1 VNESAYLNAKN
12 IVISKFSTPVRLL
25 GMIPLLGIFMSFP
38 STVTAAKDD
47 VPEKKRAEI
56 LKTFRNDVTPFLNN
70 YCIEC
75 HGKNN
80 RIKQGDV
87 SFANALKRPGAGEF
101 RKQWLAALVNV
112 KEHSMPPVDAKK
124 QPTDEERK
132 KFVDWIPLVKYL
144 NPKDPGLFVI
154 RRLNKVEYGNT
165 LQDFLGIDP
174 SIARD
179 LPDEV
184 PGEGYLNTLSPLQT
198 EQYLVIANEALNKS
212 LGPKDGPPTN
222 RQKLLFGTTP
232 TSEKDWRDSAKKVA
246 SSLTRSAYRRPAT
259 DQEIAVLISVY
270 DLARENKLDYQA
282 SLRMMLKAILISPQ
296 FLFITP
302 AREPSASESIVPLD
316 DYQLASRLS
325 YFLWSTMPDAEL
337 SALADQGKLREPA
350 ILGAQT
356 KRMLLDPKSKAL
368 FDGFGAQWLG
378 VKGLKDKRF
387 DPAKFPSMTPELRS
401 AMYDEV
407 QLLFDTIIR
416 ENQDIITFINGD
428 YTFVNENLAKIYGLE
443 KNITG
448 TQIRRIQITDANRGG
463 ILGMPGILAMTSF
476 PDRTSAVKRGAWV
489 LEQVLGE
496 HIPPPPPNVP
506 ALEKQDK
513 KKVANM
519 TLRQRTELHRT
530 NSVCANCHKVMD
542 PIGFGLENFDAI
554 GRWRDKDDSGAPIDA
569 GGELPGGLKFN
580 SPKELKAIIANRKED
595 LVRNL
600 AEKLLAYAL
609 CRQIEGYD
617 QIIIDNLL
625 ENISKDGYR
634 MQSLIT
640 EVVTSYP
647 FTHRRVK

>member
-1 VNESAYLNAKN
+1 
-12 IVISKFSTPVRLL
+12 
-25 GMIPLLGIFMSFP
+25 MIPLLGIFMTFP

-132 KFVDWIPLVKYL
+132 KFLDWVPLVKFL

-165 LQDFLGIDP
+165 LHDFLGIDP

-246 SSLTRSAYRRPAT
+246 SSLTRSAYRRPAN
-259 DQEIAVLISVY
+259 DQEIAVLMSVY
-270 DLARENKLDYQA
+270 DLARENKLDYQS

-356 KRMLLDPKSKAL
+356 KRMLLDPKSKAF

-448 TQIRRIQITDANRGG
+448 TQMRRIQITDANRGG

-506 ALEKQDK
+506 TLEKQDK
-513 KKVANM
+513 QKVANM

-554 GRWRDKDDSGAPIDA
+554 GRWREKDDSGAPIDA

>member
-1 VNESAYLNAKN
+1 MAFTSHVLAFEN
-12 IVISKFSTPVRLL
+12 
-25 GMIPLLGIFMSFP
+25 
-38 STVTAAKDD
+38 D
-47 VPEKKRAEI
+47 VSEKKRAEI
-56 LKTFRNDVTPFLNN
+56 LKTFRDSPFLNN

-75 HGKNN
+75 HGKNA
-80 RIKQGDV
+80 KVKKGDV

-101 RKQWLAALVNV
+101 RKQWQATYVNV

-124 QPTDEERK
+124 QPTDEERT
-132 KFVDWIPLVKYL
+132 KFLELIPLIKFL

-165 LQDFLGIDP
+165 LHDFLGIDP

-246 SSLTRSAYRRPAT
+246 SSLTRSAYRRPAN
-259 DQEIAVLISVY
+259 DQEIAVLMSVY
-270 DLARENKLDYQA
+270 DLARENKLDYQS

-443 KNITG
+443 KNFTG
-448 TQIRRIQITDANRGG
+448 TQMRRIQITDANRGG

-513 KKVANM
+513 QKVANM

>member
-1 VNESAYLNAKN
+1 MNESAYLYAKN
-12 IVISKFSTPVRLL
+12 IVISKFSTPVRLI
-25 GMIPLLGIFMSFP
+25 GMIPLLGIFMAFTSHVLAFEN
-38 STVTAAKDD
+38 D
-47 VPEKKRAEI
+47 VSEKKRAEI
-56 LKTFRNDVTPFLNN
+56 LKTFRDSPFLNN

-75 HGKNN
+75 HGKNA
-80 RIKQGDV
+80 KVKKGDV

-101 RKQWLAALVNV
+101 RKQWQATYVNV

-132 KFVDWIPLVKYL
+132 KFLELIPLIKFL

-165 LQDFLGIDP
+165 LHDFLGIDP

-232 TSEKDWRDSAKKVA
+232 TSEKDWRNSAKKVA
-246 SSLTRSAYRRPAT
+246 SSLTRIAYRRPAT
-259 DQEIAVLISVY
+259 DQEIAVLMSVY

-302 AREPSASESIVPLD
+302 AMEPSASESIVPLD
-316 DYQLASRLS
+316 DHQLASRLS

-407 QLLFDTIIR
+407 QLLFDTIIH

-443 KNITG
+443 KNFTG
-448 TQIRRIQITDANRGG
+448 TQMRRIQITDANRGG

-513 KKVANM
+513 QKVANM

>member
-1 VNESAYLNAKN
+1 MNESAYLNAKN
-12 IVISKFSTPVRLL
+12 IVISKFSTPVRLI
-25 GMIPLLGIFMSFP
+25 GMIPLLGIFMTFP

-75 HGKNN
+75 HGKNA
-80 RIKQGDV
+80 KVKKGDV

-132 KFVDWIPLVKYL
+132 KFLDWVPLVKFL

-165 LQDFLGIDP
+165 LHDFLGIDP

-259 DQEIAVLISVY
+259 DQEIAVLMSVY

-337 SALADQGKLREPA
+337 WALADQGKLREPA

-356 KRMLLDPKSKAL
+356 KRMLLNPKSKAL

-428 YTFVNENLAKIYGLE
+428 YTFVNENLAKIYGLQ

-448 TQIRRIQITDANRGG
+448 TQMQRIQVTDTNRGG

-513 KKVANM
+513 KKVANL

>member
-1 VNESAYLNAKN
+1 
-12 IVISKFSTPVRLL
+12 
-25 GMIPLLGIFMSFP
+25 MIPLLGIFMAFP

-132 KFVDWIPLVKYL
+132 KFLDWVPLVKFL

-246 SSLTRSAYRRPAT
+246 LSLTRSAYRRPAT
-259 DQEIAVLISVY
+259 DQEIAVLMSVY

>member
-1 VNESAYLNAKN
+1 
-12 IVISKFSTPVRLL
+12 
-25 GMIPLLGIFMSFP
+25 MIPLLGIFMAFP

-75 HGKNN
+75 HGKNA
-80 RIKQGDV
+80 KVKKGDV

-132 KFVDWIPLVKYL
+132 KFLDWVPLVKFL

-165 LQDFLGIDP
+165 LHDFLGIDP

-259 DQEIAVLISVY
+259 DQEIAVLMSVY

-337 SALADQGKLREPA
+337 WALADQGKLREPA

-448 TQIRRIQITDANRGG
+448 TQMRRIQITDANRGG

>member
-1 VNESAYLNAKN
+1 
-12 IVISKFSTPVRLL
+12 
-25 GMIPLLGIFMSFP
+25 MIPLLGIFMAFP

-132 KFVDWIPLVKYL
+132 KFLELIPLIKFL

-165 LQDFLGIDP
+165 LHDFLGIDP

-259 DQEIAVLISVY
+259 DQEIAVLMSVY

-337 SALADQGKLREPA
+337 WALADQGKLREPA

-448 TQIRRIQITDANRGG
+448 TQMRRIQITDANRGG

-513 KKVANM
+513 QKVANM

>member
-1 VNESAYLNAKN
+1 MA
-12 IVISKFSTPVRLL
+12 
-25 GMIPLLGIFMSFP
+25 FP

-132 KFVDWIPLVKYL
+132 KFLDWVPLVKFL

-246 SSLTRSAYRRPAT
+246 LSLTRSAYRRPAT
-259 DQEIAVLISVY
+259 DQEIAVLMSVY

>member
-1 VNESAYLNAKN
+1 
-12 IVISKFSTPVRLL
+12 
-25 GMIPLLGIFMSFP
+25 MIPLLGIFMAFP

-132 KFVDWIPLVKYL
+132 KFLDWVPLVKFL

-165 LQDFLGIDP
+165 LHDFLGIDP

-259 DQEIAVLISVY
+259 DQEIAVLMSVY

-428 YTFVNENLAKIYGLE
+428 YTFVNENLAKIYGLQ

-448 TQIRRIQITDANRGG
+448 TQMQRIQVTDTNRGG

>member
-1 VNESAYLNAKN
+1 
-12 IVISKFSTPVRLL
+12 
-25 GMIPLLGIFMSFP
+25 MIPLLGIFMAFP
-38 STVTAAKDD
+38 STATAAKDD

-132 KFVDWIPLVKYL
+132 KFLDWVPLVKFL

-165 LQDFLGIDP
+165 LHDFLGIDP

-246 SSLTRSAYRRPAT
+246 SSLTRIAYRRPAT
-259 DQEIAVLISVY
+259 DQEIAVLMSVY

-337 SALADQGKLREPA
+337 WALADQGKLREPA

-448 TQIRRIQITDANRGG
+448 TQMRRIQITDANRGG

-513 KKVANM
+513 QKVANL

>member
-1 VNESAYLNAKN
+1 
-12 IVISKFSTPVRLL
+12 
-25 GMIPLLGIFMSFP
+25 MIPLLGIFMAFP

-132 KFVDWIPLVKYL
+132 KFLDWVPLVKFL

-165 LQDFLGIDP
+165 LHDFLGIDP

-259 DQEIAVLISVY
+259 DQEIAVLMSVY

-337 SALADQGKLREPA
+337 WALADQGKLREPA

-448 TQIRRIQITDANRGG
+448 TQMRRIQITDANRGG

>member
-1 VNESAYLNAKN
+1 MNESAYLYAKN
-12 IVISKFSTPVRLL
+12 IVISKFSTPVRLI
-25 GMIPLLGIFMSFP
+25 GMIPLLGIFMTFP

-132 KFVDWIPLVKYL
+132 KFLDWVPLVKFL

-165 LQDFLGIDP
+165 LHDFLGIDP

-232 TSEKDWRDSAKKVA
+232 TSEKDWRDAAKKVA
-246 SSLTRSAYRRPAT
+246 SSLTRSAYRRPAN
-259 DQEIAVLISVY
+259 DQEIAVLMSVY

-316 DYQLASRLS
+316 DHQLASRLS

-443 KNITG
+443 KNFTG
-448 TQIRRIQITDANRGG
+448 TQMRRIQITDANRGG

-513 KKVANM
+513 KKVANL

>member
-1 VNESAYLNAKN
+1 MNESAYLYAKN
-12 IVISKFSTPVRLL
+12 IVISKFSTPVRLI
-25 GMIPLLGIFMSFP
+25 GMITLLGIFMAFTSHVLAFEN
-38 STVTAAKDD
+38 D
-47 VPEKKRAEI
+47 VSEKKRAEI
-56 LKTFRNDVTPFLNN
+56 LKTFRDSPFLNN

-75 HGKNN
+75 HGKNA
-80 RIKQGDV
+80 KVKKGDV

-101 RKQWLAALVNV
+101 RKQWQATYVNV

-124 QPTDEERK
+124 QPTDEERT
-132 KFVDWIPLVKYL
+132 KFLELIPLIKFL

-165 LQDFLGIDP
+165 LHDFLGIDP

-246 SSLTRSAYRRPAT
+246 SSLTRSAYRRPAN
-259 DQEIAVLISVY
+259 DQEIAVLMSVY
-270 DLARENKLDYQA
+270 DLARENKLDYQS

-443 KNITG
+443 KNFTG
-448 TQIRRIQITDANRGG
+448 TQMRRIQITDANRGG

-513 KKVANM
+513 QKVANM

>member
-1 VNESAYLNAKN
+1 MNESAYLYAKN
-12 IVISKFSTPVRLL
+12 IVISKFSTPVRLI
-25 GMIPLLGIFMSFP
+25 GMIPLLGIFMTFP

-132 KFVDWIPLVKYL
+132 KFLDWVPLVKFL

-165 LQDFLGIDP
+165 LHDFLGIDP

-232 TSEKDWRDSAKKVA
+232 TSEKDWRDAAKKVA
-246 SSLTRSAYRRPAT
+246 SSLTRSAYRRPAN
-259 DQEIAVLISVY
+259 DQEIAVLMSVY

-316 DYQLASRLS
+316 DHQLASRLS

-443 KNITG
+443 KNFTG
-448 TQIRRIQITDANRGG
+448 TQMRRIQITDANRGG

-513 KKVANM
+513 QKVANM

>member
-1 VNESAYLNAKN
+1 
-12 IVISKFSTPVRLL
+12 
-25 GMIPLLGIFMSFP
+25 MIPLLGIFMSFP

-132 KFVDWIPLVKYL
+132 KFLDWVPLVKFL

-165 LQDFLGIDP
+165 LHDFLGIDP

-259 DQEIAVLISVY
+259 DQEIAVLMSVY

-337 SALADQGKLREPA
+337 WALADQGKLREPA

-356 KRMLLDPKSKAL
+356 KRMLLDPRSKAL

-448 TQIRRIQITDANRGG
+448 TQMRRIQITDANRGG

>member
-1 VNESAYLNAKN
+1 M
-12 IVISKFSTPVRLL
+12 T
-25 GMIPLLGIFMSFP
+25 FP

-132 KFVDWIPLVKYL
+132 KFLDWVPLVKFL

-165 LQDFLGIDP
+165 LHDFLGIDP

-259 DQEIAVLISVY
+259 DQEIAVLMSVY

-356 KRMLLDPKSKAL
+356 KRMLLNPKSKAL

-428 YTFVNENLAKIYGLE
+428 YTFVNENLAKIYGLQ

-448 TQIRRIQITDANRGG
+448 TQMQRIQVTDTNRGG

>member
-12 IVISKFSTPVRLL
+12 IVISKFSTPVRLI
-25 GMIPLLGIFMSFP
+25 GMIPLLGIFMAFTSHVLAFENAV
-38 STVTAAKDD
+38 S
-47 VPEKKRAEI
+47 EKKRAEI
-56 LKTFRNDVTPFLNN
+56 LKTFRDSPFLNN

-75 HGKNN
+75 HGKNA
-80 RIKQGDV
+80 KVKKGDV

-101 RKQWLAALVNV
+101 RKQWQATYVNV

-132 KFVDWIPLVKYL
+132 KFLELIPLIKFL

-165 LQDFLGIDP
+165 LHDFLGIDP

-246 SSLTRSAYRRPAT
+246 SSLTRSAYRRPAN
-259 DQEIAVLISVY
+259 DQEIAVLMSVY

-337 SALADQGKLREPA
+337 WALADQGKLREPA

-378 VKGLKDKRF
+378 VNGLKDKRF

-448 TQIRRIQITDANRGG
+448 TQMRRIQITDANRGG

-580 SPKELKAIIANRKED
+580 SPKELKSIIANRKED

>member
-1 VNESAYLNAKN
+1 
-12 IVISKFSTPVRLL
+12 
-25 GMIPLLGIFMSFP
+25 MIPLLGIFMTFP

-101 RKQWLAALVNV
+101 RKQWQATYVNV

-132 KFVDWIPLVKYL
+132 KFLELIPLIKFL

-165 LQDFLGIDP
+165 LHDFLGIDP

-198 EQYLVIANEALNKS
+198 EQYLEIANEALNKS

-246 SSLTRSAYRRPAT
+246 SSLTRSAYRRPAN
-259 DQEIAVLISVY
+259 DQEIAVLMSVY

-316 DYQLASRLS
+316 DHQLASRLS

-443 KNITG
+443 KNFTG
-448 TQIRRIQITDANRGG
+448 TQMRRIQITDANRGG

-506 ALEKQDK
+506 TLEKQDK
-513 KKVANM
+513 QKVANM